1 MSSLSQGPY
10 NYNRFEAID
19 QHYRAEEQY
28 YMQKLHEKKSGS
40 KPDYL
45 DFDKDGNKDEPM
57 KKALKE
63 KGKDKDTKKEEV
75 EQFVELL
82 VQEGYDLS
90 EYTMEEMAEI
100 YESIEVEE
108 STIEEDIVAYL
119 IEKGY
124 ANNEVSADIVMKSA
138 SYEWLNHIAN
148 ELSEGPAHANT
159 VKTLQD
165 KVNAMNA
172 SQSGSANRSS
182 YGKQSPAAALYKAHL
197 RGRV

>member
-28 YMQKLHEKKSGS
+28 YMRKLHEKKSGS

-45 DFDKDGNKDEPM
+45 DFDGDGNKDEPM

-63 KGKDKDTKKEEV
+63 KGKKQVKEEKKEEV
-75 EQFVELL
+75 DYFVELL

-90 EYTMEEMAEI
+90 EYTMEDMAEI

-108 STIEEDIVAYL
+108 STIEEDIVSYL
-119 IEKGY
+119 IEKGF
-124 ANNEVSADIVMKSA
+124 ANNHVSAEIVMKSA

-148 ELSEGPAHANT
+148 EIKEGYKPFPA
-159 VKTLQD
+159 D
-165 KVNAMNA
+165 KVFRKAA
-172 SQSGSANRSS
+172 G
-182 YGKQSPAAALYKAHL
+182 AAAAGGQKNYDRSKKMIGTFNTL
-197 RGRV
+197 RGV